1 MATISDI
8 QKDQAVRVHLAEL
21 AKSIR
26 TKFTATS
33 YQGDFV
39 NTVTGETF
47 GDRLQVGTQVTME
60 GVRYLLVVNVLVS
73 RQTGGQVSVR
83 VSAWSLSGNT
93 GKPVGTWVIRR
104 TALKGITLT
113 HKGFIA
119 RVGNAQIAKTPEEMT
134 QRITTYLNVAKVSL
148 RNGIYGRPVVEV
160 HTDRDGNN
168 PYDTK
173 ESHLL
178 VFGGTTGAYARLTK

>member
-1 MATISDI
+1 MTTISDI
-8 QKDQAVRVHLAEL
+8 EKDQAVRVHLSAL
-21 AKSIR
+21 AKAIR
-26 TKFTATS
+26 AKFQATS
-33 YQGDFV
+33 YQGDYV

-47 GDRLQVGTQVTME
+47 GDRLQVGTQVTIE
-60 GVRYLLVVNVLVS
+60 GVRYLLVANVLVS

-113 HKGFIA
+113 YKGFIA

-134 QRITTYLNVAKVSL
+134 QRIATYLNVAKISL

-160 HTDRDGNN
+160 HTDRDGSN
-168 PYDTK
+168 PYDTT

-178 VFGGTTGAYARLTK
+178 VFGGYQAARARLAK